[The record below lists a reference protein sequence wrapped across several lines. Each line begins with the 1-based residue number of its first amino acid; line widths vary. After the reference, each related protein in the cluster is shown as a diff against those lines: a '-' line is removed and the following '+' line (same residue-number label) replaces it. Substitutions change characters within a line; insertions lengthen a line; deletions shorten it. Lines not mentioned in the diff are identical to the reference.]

1 MERGA
6 DSKKVWENL
15 FPTHLCFVCA
25 SRKEIAM
32 KQPQSL
38 SRRQVVQ
45 TASLLGI
52 SSLALTVSQDAH
64 AQGGDMFKESGL
76 RTHNPKP
83 LKYEAIPGLL
93 TKEQIAP
100 HYRAHYGGAL
110 KRYVK
115 IESDLDAL
123 LAGKSPLASDAFT
136 FMQKDKLNRMNSVLL
151 HELYFDNLTPT
162 PPALVEDIRTALAK
176 RFGSFERWQ
185 EDFRAVCMAAS
196 GWGILAR
203 DMVNGK
209 LYNVA
214 SDSHE
219 VGVLWLGQPLLVC
232 DVYEHAFYVDYQNRK
247 QEYVDKFLTYVDWN
261 TIDQR
266 YKALNGSS

>member
-1 MERGA
+1 M
-6 DSKKVWENL
+6 STPKPL
-15 FPTHLCFVCA
+15 T
-25 SRKEIAM
+25 
-32 KQPQSL
+32 
-38 SRRQVVQ
+38 RREVLQ

-52 SSLALTVSQDAH
+52 SAGALAMPHAAH
-64 AQGGDMFKESGL
+64 AQEGAFSKESGL
-76 RTHNPKP
+76 ITGNLKP

-100 HYRAHYGGAL
+100 HYTAHYGGAL
-110 KRYVK
+110 KRFVK
-115 IESDLDAL
+115 IEADLDTL
-123 LAGKSPLASDAFT
+123 LKGDKPLASDAFT
-136 FMQKDKLNRMNSVLL
+136 LLQKDKLNRMNSVLL
-151 HELYFDNLTPT
+151 HELYFDNLTPK
-162 PPALVEDIRTALAK
+162 PDALQEDIKTALAK
-176 RFGSFERWQ
+176 RFGSFDRWQ
-185 EDFRAVCMAAS
+185 EDFRAVSMAAN

-247 QEYVDKFLTYVDWN
+247 KDYVDKFLSFVDWSEIN
-261 TIDQR
+261 RR
-266 YKALNGSS
+266 YQALLR